1 MCIKIFPPYLAL
13 QVSWLATCA
22 IELGP
27 SAVLRILQSW
37 NRLFTPTEATSI
49 VATTILNS
57 PSTTSLTGYKHQ
69 GCLDCCTIPPSNY
82 YYNQNNPHAV
92 DLTKQENII
101 ASVRALA
108 LQCAHEVSIH
118 YLFLNILLPDTITTL
133 IDILIAILYSIFRI
147 PLTVP

>member
-1 MCIKIFPPYLAL
+1 MFRECLKIPLILAL

-82 YYNQNNPHAV
+82 YYNQSNPHAV

-108 LQCAHEVSIH
+108 LQCAHEVSVH
-118 YLFLNILLPDTITTL
+118 HLLLNIVLKLLRLCFYMYNNIIYD
-133 IDILIAILYSIFRI
+133 F
-147 PLTVP
+147 